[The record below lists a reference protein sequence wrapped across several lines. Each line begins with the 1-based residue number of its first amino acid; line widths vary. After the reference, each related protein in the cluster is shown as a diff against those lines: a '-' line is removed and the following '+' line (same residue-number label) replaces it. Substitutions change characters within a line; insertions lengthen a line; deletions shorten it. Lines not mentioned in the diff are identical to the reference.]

1 VSHTFWGRFAAR
13 AQASAQSQA
22 LFDEHGRTVTFG
34 RLRERGERVAAGLYE
49 RGIGDGSRVTW
60 QLPTRIETV
69 VLMLA
74 LNRLG
79 AVQNPIIPL
88 YGKREVGFALR
99 QTGAQFLVVPAFWRD
114 ADYGALAREL
124 QGEIGPSL
132 QVLLADGG
140 LPEGDPKTLPA
151 PPKNS
156 AMRWVFYTS
165 GTTADPKGVCHTDD
179 SVYAA
184 GHVLVLL
191 HDLRPDD
198 VGSIAFPIAHVG
210 GAQYLSSM
218 FDAGFPALLLERFNP
233 APSLEV
239 MRDRGVTVVG
249 GGSAIY
255 QAVLHEQRRRP
266 DIRVL
271 PTLRK
276 LTGGGTPK
284 PPQLFFDVR
293 EELGAPILHGLG
305 MTESPCITMGAITD
319 TDEQLAYTEGAP
331 VPGMEVRVR
340 RGDGSVAG
348 VGQDGEMEFRGD
360 LMTAG
365 YVDPA
370 LNAASFTPDG
380 WLRTGDLGHLRE
392 DGHLVITGR
401 IKDIIIRKGEN
412 VSARELEELLL
423 GLPQIGDVA
432 VIGLPDGERG
442 ERVCAVV
449 ETAEGSD
456 PIELSEMQR
465 YLRGS
470 GLAVLKVPEQLEVV
484 DALPRN
490 GFGKVLKAE
499 LRARFS

>member
-1 VSHTFWGRFAAR
+1 VSQTFWGRFAAR
-13 AQASAQSQA
+13 AEASAQA
-22 LFDEHGRTVTFG
+22 PVLFDENGSTLTFG
-34 RLRERGERVAAGLYE
+34 ELREVSERVAAGLHAH
-49 RGIGDGSRVTW
+49 GIGKGSRVTW
-60 QLPTRIETV
+60 QLPTRIQTV

-88 YGKREVGFALR
+88 YGRREVGFAVR
-99 QTGAQFLVVPAFWRD
+99 QTGAQLLVVPDRWRGSE
-114 ADYGALAREL
+114 YGAMARVL
-124 QGEIGPSL
+124 QDEIGPPL
-132 QVLLADGG
+132 QLLTDDG
-140 LPEGDPKTLPA
+140 LPEGDPATLPA
-151 PPKNS
+151 APENS

-179 SVYAA
+179 SVHAA
-184 GHVLVLL
+184 GRVLVLL

-218 FDAGFPALLLERFNP
+218 FEAGFPALLLERFNP
-233 APSLEV
+233 AESLEV
-239 MRDRGVTVVG
+239 MRARGVTVVG

-255 QAVLHEQRRRP
+255 QAVLAEQRRRP

-293 EELGAPILHGLG
+293 KELGAPILHGLG

-331 VPGMEVRVR
+331 VPGMQVRVR
-340 RGDGSVAG
+340 RADGALAG
-348 VGQDGEMEFRGD
+348 VGEEGEMEFRGD
-360 LMTAG
+360 LMTSG

-380 WLRTGDLGHLRE
+380 WLRGGDLGRLRE
-392 DGHLVITGR
+392 DGYFVITGR

-412 VSARELEELLL
+412 VSVRELEELLL
-423 GLPQIGDVA
+423 AHPKIEDVA
-432 VIGLPDGERG
+432 VIGLPDGDRG

-449 ETAEGSD
+449 ETVPGSL
-456 PIELSEMQR
+456 PIDLPEMQAF
-465 YLRGS
+465 LQGE
-470 GLAVLKVPEQLEVV
+470 GLAVIKLPEQLEVL

-490 GFGKVLKAE
+490 AFSKVLKAE